1 MARPK
6 TKIEVPG
13 QETLQDDATDLIGTA
28 GEDTGTALTVAEALT
43 GLDSNATTEELP
55 AVDHTARNEAL
66 TGINAAGF
74 TLITRFEEL
83 GFVDAIGHPL
93 TNCLDFI
100 ELVKQATTEK
110 QTGAGSVG
118 SVGAIGGASQT
129 LTDAGWIVQ

>member
-43 GLDSNATTEELP
+43 GQDSNVTTS
-55 AVDHTARNEAL
+55 VDHTARNEAL
-66 TGINAAGF
+66 TGVNAAGF
-74 TLITRFEEL
+74 TIITRFEEL

-110 QTGAGSVG
+110 QTSAGSAG
-118 SVGAIGGASQT
+118 SIGGTSQT

>member
-28 GEDTGTALTVAEALT
+28 GEDTATGTALTVAEALT
-43 GLDSNATTEELP
+43 GLDSNATTKQP
-55 AVDHTARNEAL
+55 PVVDLTARNEAL
-66 TGINAAGF
+66 TGVNAAGF
-74 TLITRFEEL
+74 AIITRFEEL

-110 QTGAGSVG
+110 QTSAGSAG
-118 SVGAIGGASQT
+118 SIGGASQT

>member
-66 TGINAAGF
+66 TDINAAGF
-74 TLITRFEEL
+74 TIITRFEEL

-100 ELVKQATTEK
+100 ELVKRATTEK
-110 QTGAGSVG
+110 QTSAGSAG
-118 SVGAIGGASQT
+118 SIGGASQT

>member
-28 GEDTGTALTVAEALT
+28 GENTGTALTVAEALT
-43 GLDSNATTEELP
+43 GLDSNVTTEQPLV
-55 AVDHTARNEAL
+55 VDLTARNEAL

-74 TLITRFEEL
+74 AIITRFEEL

-110 QTGAGSVG
+110 QTSAGSAG
-118 SVGAIGGASQT
+118 SIGGASQT

>member
-28 GEDTGTALTVAEALT
+28 GENTGTILTVAEALT
-43 GLDSNATTEELP
+43 GLDSNATTEQP
-55 AVDHTARNEAL
+55 PVVDLTARNEAL

-74 TLITRFEEL
+74 TIITRFEEL
-83 GFVDAIGHPL
+83 GFVDDLGHPL

-110 QTGAGSVG
+110 QTSAGSAG
-118 SVGAIGGASQT
+118 SIGGASQT

>member
-1 MARPK
+1 MARK
-6 TKIEVPG
+6 TPKIEVPG

-43 GLDSNATTEELP
+43 GLDSNATPEELP
-55 AVDHTARNEAL
+55 AVDLTARNEAL

-74 TLITRFEEL
+74 AIITRFEEL
-83 GFVDAIGHPL
+83 GFVDDIGHPL

-118 SVGAIGGASQT
+118 AIGGASQT

>member
-13 QETLQDDATDLIGTA
+13 QETLRDDATDLIGTA
-28 GEDTGTALTVAEALT
+28 GENTGAALTVAEALT

-66 TGINAAGF
+66 TGVNAAGF
-74 TLITRFEEL
+74 TIITRFEEL

-110 QTGAGSVG
+110 QTSAGSAG
-118 SVGAIGGASQT
+118 SIGGASQT

>member
-28 GEDTGTALTVAEALT
+28 GDSTGTTLTVAEALT
-43 GLDSNATTEELP
+43 GLDSNVTTEQSP
-55 AVDHTARNEAL
+55 AVDLTARNEAL
-66 TGINAAGF
+66 TGVNAAGF
-74 TLITRFEEL
+74 TIITRFEEL
-83 GFVDAIGHPL
+83 EYTDVHGHPL

-110 QTGAGSVG
+110 QTGAGSA
-118 SVGAIGGASQT
+118 GAIGGASQT